1 MTQMQALRF
10 ERYGDPSILELQTL
24 PIPEPGPGEALVR
37 VEAAAINPSDVKI
50 VSGVFNAAL
59 PRTPGRDF
67 AGVVVKGGG
76 WEGRNVWGSGA
87 GFGFARDGAH
97 ADYVLVPLAGL
108 AERPAALT
116 PEQAAAV
123 GAPHVAAWSALVDA
137 GRVKAGD
144 VVLVTGALGAVGRAA
159 TQIAR
164 WKGARVIGADRS
176 AGQSDADLLLDLSTD
191 DLVSA
196 VKAAT
201 NGAGVDLALDA
212 VGGPLFEPV
221 MRSLGV
227 GGRQVA
233 ITSTVTPRV
242 EFDLTDFYHNKLSLV
257 GVDTAKLS
265 AAEIAA
271 ILDALRPGFAS
282 GALKPPAVRSRPL
295 ADAVDA
301 YRAVA
306 AGDVSAKQI
315 LIPGAR

>member
-1 MTQMQALRF
+1 MTDMQALRF
-10 ERYGDPSILELQTL
+10 ERYGDPSILEIRTL

-67 AGVVVKGGG
+67 AGIVVKGAG
-76 WEGRNVWGSGA
+76 WEGRKVWGSGA

-97 ADYVLVPLAGL
+97 ADYVLMPITGL
-108 AERPAALT
+108 AERPAGLT
-116 PEQAAAV
+116 PEQASAV
-123 GAPHVAAWSALVDA
+123 GAPHVAAWSALIDA
-137 GRVKAGD
+137 GRLTAGD

-164 WKGARVIGADRS
+164 WKGARVIGADRM
-176 AGQSDADLLLDLSTD
+176 AGPSEADLLLDLGTE
-191 DLVSA
+191 DLVA
-196 VKAAT
+196 GVKAAT
-201 NGAGVDLALDA
+201 DGMGVDLALDA

-221 MRSLGV
+221 LRSLRI

-242 EFDLTDFYHNKLSLV
+242 EFDLTDFYHNKLELI
-257 GVDTAKLS
+257 GVDTAKLGV
-265 AAEIAA
+265 ADIAA
-271 ILDALRPGFAS
+271 ILEALRPGFDS
-282 GALKPPAVRSRPL
+282 GALKPPAVRVWPL
-295 ADAVDA
+295 ADAVQA

-315 LIPGAR
+315 LVPGGH